1 MIRQYVG
8 LENKKVI
15 IFSGFDQTLDLCE
28 DLLEMEKARFS
39 FKYVRLDGST
49 SSAWRNLSVF
59 LFQNDLRYMVFLL
72 STRAGGE
79 GLNLISSS
87 IVIFLDDDWNPQV
100 MRQAESRVHRIGQT
114 QPVQIFRIHAK
125 GTVEDQ
131 MRRRMDK
138 KAYLADKV
146 MGELGNDISH
156 HMDLEEST
164 EDEICLIPSRSV
176 VPRSFD
182 AKDLANSDFHAIVSS
197 CALDEVSIQGMSH
210 AEKRAW
216 LARSERVK
224 TNIFNDVMVETK
236 SRRFSVYDETVLSIS
251 KASRRIG
258 KSRVVTVG
266 EWKVSKESME
276 MATPVNPTFPK
287 QGVEDKAH
295 KMNEAVSTSS
305 PILAKVKSKCVRRVF
320 RATVKSRSNVKP
332 ALGRSTSS
340 ASTPRIWT
348 IPLKAKA

>member
-28 DLLEMEKARFS
+28 DLLEMEKAQFP

-59 LFQNDLRYMVFLL
+59 LFQNDPRYMVFLL

-79 GLNLISSS
+79 GLNLVSSS

-146 MGELGNDISH
+146 MGELGNNITH

-164 EDEICLIPSRSV
+164 EDEICLIPSEPI

-182 AKDLANSDFHAIVSS
+182 AKDLANSDFHSIMSS
-197 CALDEVSIQGMSH
+197 YA
-210 AEKRAW
+210 
-216 LARSERVK
+216 
-224 TNIFNDVMVETK
+224 IFNGVMVETK
-236 SRRFSVYDETVLSIS
+236 YRRFSVYDETVLRIS

-276 MATPVNPTFPK
+276 MATPVSPTFPK
-287 QGVEDKAH
+287 QGVGDKAR
-295 KMNEAVSTSS
+295 KMNEDVSASS
-305 PILAKVKSKCVRRVF
+305 PILAKVKSKCLRRVF

-348 IPLKAKA
+348 IPLKAEG

>member
-28 DLLEMEKARFS
+28 DLLEMEKVQFP

-59 LFQNDLRYMVFLL
+59 LFQNDPRYMVFLL

-79 GLNLISSS
+79 GLNLVSSS

-146 MGELGNDISH
+146 MGELGNNITH

-164 EDEICLIPSRSV
+164 EDEICLIPSEPI

-182 AKDLANSDFHAIVSS
+182 AKDLANSDFHSIMSS
-197 CALDEVSIQGMSH
+197 YALDEVSIQGMSH

-224 TNIFNDVMVETK
+224 TNIFNGVMVETK
-236 SRRFSVYDETVLSIS
+236 YRRFSVYDETVLRIS

-276 MATPVNPTFPK
+276 MATPVSPTFPK
-287 QGVEDKAH
+287 QGVGDKAR
-295 KMNEAVSTSS
+295 KMNEAVSASS
-305 PILAKVKSKCVRRVF
+305 PILAKVKSKCLRRVF
-320 RATVKSRSNVKP
+320 RATVKSRSNVIP

-348 IPLKAKA
+348 IPLKAEG

>member
-28 DLLEMEKARFS
+28 DLLEMEKAQFS
-39 FKYVRLDGST
+39 FKYGRLDGST

-59 LFQNDLRYMVFLL
+59 LFQNDPRYMVFLL

-79 GLNLISSS
+79 GLNLVSSS

-146 MGELGNDISH
+146 MGEFGNNITH
-156 HMDLEEST
+156 HTDLEETT
-164 EDEICLIPSRSV
+164 EDEICLIPSRPII
-176 VPRSFD
+176 PRSFD
-182 AKDLANSDFHAIVSS
+182 AKDLVNSDFHSIMSS
-197 CALDEVSIQGMSH
+197 YA
-210 AEKRAW
+210 
-216 LARSERVK
+216 
-224 TNIFNDVMVETK
+224 IFNGVMVETK
-236 SRRFSVYDETVLSIS
+236 YRRFSVYDETVLSIS

-276 MATPVNPTFPK
+276 MATPVSPTFPK
-287 QGVEDKAH
+287 QGVGDKAC
-295 KMNEAVSTSS
+295 KMNEAVSASS
-305 PILAKVKSKCVRRVF
+305 PILAKVKSKCLRHVF

-332 ALGRSTSS
+332 ALGRSTSN

-348 IPLKAKA
+348 IPLEVEG